1 LIFVPVPTAVK
12 LLKREYF
19 NRWYGLKAYYMAIT
33 VASIPPMVSNCYLH
47 LVKENVTTFTQE
59 I

>member
-1 LIFVPVPTAVK
+1 MFSPVPTAVK

-33 VASIPPMVSNCYLH
+33 VASIPPMVSGC
-47 LVKENVTTFTQE
+47 FQCCS
-59 I
+59 